1 MDTANPEHKERQ
13 LNKLIKKALVDPTVE
28 ECIDATPKPV
38 GSLGYDAW
46 GYSAEDAKLTLSMVR
61 PLYKYLFRVE
71 AYGLE
76 NIPAKGRVLIIANH
90 SGYAPMDAGL
100 LIYALA
106 TNRFAPRAARAM
118 VERFLPMVPYIGNQI
133 NAMGAVLGDPLNC
146 KKMLQA
152 DEAVVVFPEGV
163 RGTGKRFRDRYK
175 LQRFGNGFLRMAME
189 NDAPIVPVGIVGCE
203 ESLPKFGNIKPLA
216 KLLNIPYFPLA
227 LPFPLPT
234 KVFIHI
240 GEPMHFENR
249 DDTEEQV
256 SKKVEQVKTQIDTLI
271 SAGLT
276 KRKGIFR

>member
-1 MDTANPEHKERQ
+1 
-13 LNKLIKKALVDPTVE
+13 LNKLIKKTLIDPSIE

-46 GYSAEDAKLTLSMVR
+46 GYNGEEAKLTLSLVK
-61 PLYKYLFRVE
+61 PFYKYLFRVE
-71 AYGLE
+71 TFGLE
-76 NIPAKGRVLIIANH
+76 NIPVEGRMLAIANH
-90 SGYAPMDAGL
+90 SGYAPIDAGL

-106 TNRFAPRAARAM
+106 TNKHAPRAARAM
-118 VERFLPMVPYIGNQI
+118 VERFLPMVPFVGNQI

-146 KKMLQA
+146 QKMLQA

-163 RGTGKRFRDRYK
+163 RGTGKDFKDRYK
-175 LQRFGNGFLRMAME
+175 LQRFGNGFLHMAME
-189 NDAPIVPVGIVGCE
+189 NETPIIPVGIVGCE
-203 ESLPKFGNIKPLA
+203 ESLPMLGNFKSLA

-240 GEPMHFENR
+240 GEPMYFKNG
-249 DDTEEQV
+249 DDTEEEIAE
-256 SKKVEQVKTQIDTLI
+256 KVEEVKAEIDRLI
-271 SAGLT
+271 SEGLN